1 MICSERVLI
10 AGWFS
15 FPGRKATFGD
25 VQAMEVLTNW
35 LMHARIAF
43 DVAGKDVN
51 GVDLGTVDPFIYD
64 TFVFICGPWGRR
76 PEILKRFEHCR
87 MIGINLSVRSPDH
100 GFDKL
105 FARDSVWESN
115 PDLVFNAN
123 SPKVP
128 VVGIALVHPQPIYG
142 DLQRHERVGEAVKR
156 FLANSGVATIP
167 LDTLIYE
174 NRAGLSTA
182 AQLEALIRSCDVVL
196 TSRLHGMVYS
206 LKNGVPAVAIDAI
219 AGGAKVA
226 AQARTLGWPF
236 ILDGDCVTAEL
247 IAKNV
252 CDALKS
258 EVRELVRSVTA
269 RAQTRIEGMRAE
281 IVLAFN
287 GG

>member
-1 MICSERVLI
+1 
-10 AGWFS
+10 
-15 FPGRKATFGD
+15 
-25 VQAMEVLTNW
+25 
-35 LMHARIAF
+35 
-43 DVAGKDVN
+43 
-51 GVDLGTVDPFIYD
+51 
-64 TFVFICGPWGRR
+64 
-76 PEILKRFEHCR
+76 
-87 MIGINLSVRSPDH
+87 
-100 GFDKL
+100 
-105 FARDSVWESN
+105 
-115 PDLVFNAN
+115 
-123 SPKVP
+123 
-128 VVGIALVHPQPIYG
+128 
-142 DLQRHERVGEAVKR
+142 VGEAVKR

-167 LDTLIYE
+167 LDTLICE

-219 AGGAKVA
+219 AGGAKIA